1 MSPYYRRQGLVGP
14 AVLIT
19 VGTIFL
25 LDRWWPDFSF
35 HRLWPLILIV
45 IGLVRLL
52 EMAVSSGSG
61 ATYPAPPPPPPPSA
75 VTPPGGGATGSGS
88 GPAQ

>member
-1 MSPYYRRQGLVGP
+1 MSNYYRRGGLVGP

-19 VGTIFL
+19 IGTIFL

-52 EMAVSSGSG
+52 EMGMSRSDTV
-61 ATYPAPPPPPPPSA
+61 YPAPPPPPPPPPSA
-75 VTPPGGGATGSGS
+75 PPPPGG
-88 GPAQ
+88 AQ

>member
-1 MSPYYRRQGLVGP
+1 MSRYYRRGGLVGP
-14 AVLIT
+14 AILIT

-25 LDRWWPDFSF
+25 MDRWFPDFSF

-52 EMAVSSGSG
+52 EMSMSPSDPT
-61 ATYPAPPPPPPPSA
+61 TYPAPPQPPPPPSQ
-75 VTPPGGGATGSGS
+75 PPASGS
-88 GPAQ
+88 L